1 MMMGNF
7 AALMEGLNE
16 LKETEIMLSKYVK
29 IIENSNSL
37 KLSEIDS

>member
-7 AALMEGLNE
+7 AALLSGLNE

-29 IIENSNSL
+29 II
-37 KLSEIDS
+37 